1 VSALTGTHPASDL
14 LEPAADEITHL
25 MAQGHE
31 QGYLDIGDIQEQ
43 LKDVELTPEQLE
55 AMLFFLHDQGVEVVE
70 TRDGDTS
77 DGRSEAP
84 AAEEIAPAPLD
95 VAAPTGASTDS
106 LRLYLRE
113 MGKVQLL
120 TAAEE
125 VSLAKRIERHDMA
138 AKRKLIEANL
148 RLVVS
153 IAKRYTGSPVPFQDL
168 IQEGNLGLIR
178 AVEKFQYERGFKF
191 STYASWWIKQ
201 SIERAI
207 VNQTRTIRL
216 PVHIAE
222 IVNSYMRANRQ
233 LTQKLGRDP
242 SPEEVAKKMKVTV
255 DKVRSISQVV
265 RETYSLDM
273 LIGDQEEDTL
283 KDILQDT
290 NALSPASFSDDI
302 RRREHIDDWLK
313 QLSVSEKKVVEMRF
327 GLNDG
332 EPMTLDSI
340 GKEFGITRERV
351 RQIETQALNKLRA
364 ITKRKKIDLEGM
376 L

>member
-1 VSALTGTHPASDL
+1 MSERERSVDDVMGPKTYSDE
-14 LEPAADEITHL
+14 LEEKD
-25 MAQGHE
+25 AQEKLNQKDE
-31 QGYLDIGDIQEQ
+31 QGGDNEGGSSQKGLDAIKYYLKEIRKTPLLTFDQEQ
-43 LKDVELTPEQLE
+43 EL
-55 AMLFFLHDQGVEVVE
+55 AKKIDQG
-70 TRDGDTS
+70 DQ
-77 DGRSEAP
+77 EAR
-84 AAEEIAPAPLD
+84 A
-95 VAAPTGASTDS
+95 G
-106 LRLYLRE
+106 
-113 MGKVQLL
+113 M
-120 TAAEE
+120 
-125 VSLAKRIERHDMA
+125 
-138 AKRKLIEANL
+138 IEANL
-148 RLVVS
+148 RLVVA
-153 IAKRYTGSPVPFQDL
+153 IGKKYINRGLPFSD
-168 IQEGNLGLIR
+168 IIEEGNLGLIR
-178 AVEKFQYERGFKF
+178 AVEKFQYQRGFKF

-222 IVNSYMRANRQ
+222 IVNSYMRATRQ

-242 SPEEVAKKMKVTV
+242 SIDEIAKKMKVTI

-283 KDILQDT
+283 KDVLQDV
-290 NALSPASFSDDI
+290 NAISPASVSEDI
-302 RRREHIDDWLK
+302 RRREHIDEWLK

-327 GLNDG
+327 GLVDG
-332 EPMTLDSI
+332 DPMTLDSI

>member
-1 VSALTGTHPASDL
+1 MGERERPVDDVMGNTPFTEEAEDKDAIEKLNDQERSRTEDTEDSSPSRGLDAIKYYLKEIRKNPLLTF
-14 LEPAADEITHL
+14 E
-25 MAQGHE
+25 
-31 QGYLDIGDIQEQ
+31 QEQ
-43 LKDVELTPEQLE
+43 
-55 AMLFFLHDQGVEVVE
+55 
-70 TRDGDTS
+70 
-77 DGRSEAP
+77 
-84 AAEEIAPAPLD
+84 
-95 VAAPTGASTDS
+95 
-106 LRLYLRE
+106 
-113 MGKVQLL
+113 
-120 TAAEE
+120 
-125 VSLAKRIERHDMA
+125 SLAKRIAQGDQEARARM
-138 AKRKLIEANL
+138 IESNL
-148 RLVVS
+148 RLVVA
-153 IAKRYTGSPVPFQDL
+153 IGKKYINRGLPFSD
-168 IQEGNLGLIR
+168 IIEEGNLGLIR
-178 AVEKFQYERGFKF
+178 AVEKFQYQRGFKF

-222 IVNSYMRANRQ
+222 IVNSYMRASRQ

-242 SPEEVAKKMKVTV
+242 SIEEIAKKMKTTV
-255 DKVRSISQVV
+255 EKVRNISQVV

-290 NALSPASFSDDI
+290 NSLSPANVSDDI

-332 EPMTLDSI
+332 EPMTLDAI

>member
-1 VSALTGTHPASDL
+1 MPYEVLLSAREKSVDDMMDVGSYPADA
-14 LEPAADEITHL
+14 EQK
-25 MAQGHE
+25 AQE
-31 QGYLDIGDIQEQ
+31 SARE
-43 LKDVELTPEQLE
+43 E
-55 AMLFFLHDQGVEVVE
+55 
-70 TRDGDTS
+70 
-77 DGRSEAP
+77 EAP
-84 AAEEIAPAPLD
+84 AQKGLDAIKYYLKEIRKTP
-95 VAAPTGASTDS
+95 
-106 LRLYLRE
+106 
-113 MGKVQLL
+113 LL
-120 TAAEE
+120 TFEE
-125 VSLAKRIERHDMA
+125 EQALAKRIEQGDEA
-138 AKRKLIEANL
+138 ARANMIEANL
-148 RLVVS
+148 RLVVAIGKKYINRGLQFS
-153 IAKRYTGSPVPFQDL
+153 DI
-168 IQEGNLGLIR
+168 IEEGNLGLIR
-178 AVEKFQYERGFKF
+178 AVEKFQYEKGFKF

-222 IVNSYMRANRQ
+222 IVNAYLRTVRQ

-242 SPEEVAKKMKVTV
+242 QIDEVAKKMRITI
-255 DKVRSISQVV
+255 DKARSISQVV

-283 KDILQDT
+283 KDIIQDSS
-290 NALSPASFSDDI
+290 AISPASFSDDI
-302 RRREHIDDWLK
+302 RRREHIDEWLT
-313 QLSVSEKKVVEMRF
+313 QLSVSERKVIELRF

-332 EPMTLDSI
+332 EPKTLDSI

>member
-1 VSALTGTHPASDL
+1 MSERERSVDDVMDPKTYSDELEEKDAQEKLNQKDEQSGDNEGGSSQKGLDAIKYYLKEIRKTPLLTFD
-14 LEPAADEITHL
+14 
-25 MAQGHE
+25 
-31 QGYLDIGDIQEQ
+31 QEQ
-43 LKDVELTPEQLE
+43 EL
-55 AMLFFLHDQGVEVVE
+55 AKKIDQG
-70 TRDGDTS
+70 DQ
-77 DGRSEAP
+77 EAR
-84 AAEEIAPAPLD
+84 A
-95 VAAPTGASTDS
+95 G
-106 LRLYLRE
+106 
-113 MGKVQLL
+113 M
-120 TAAEE
+120 
-125 VSLAKRIERHDMA
+125 
-138 AKRKLIEANL
+138 IEANL
-148 RLVVS
+148 RLVVA
-153 IAKRYTGSPVPFQDL
+153 IGKKYINRGLPFSD
-168 IQEGNLGLIR
+168 IIEEGNLGLIR
-178 AVEKFQYERGFKF
+178 AVEKFQYQRGFKF

-222 IVNSYMRANRQ
+222 IVNSYMRATRQ

-242 SPEEVAKKMKVTV
+242 SIDEVAKKMKVTV

-283 KDILQDT
+283 KDVLQDV
-290 NALSPASFSDDI
+290 NAVSPASVSDDI
-302 RRREHIDDWLK
+302 RRREHIDEWLK

-327 GLNDG
+327 GLIDG
-332 EPMTLDSI
+332 DPMTLDSI

-351 RQIETQALNKLRA
+351 RQIETQALSKLRA

>member
-1 VSALTGTHPASDL
+1 MSERERSVDDVMGTKTYSDE
-14 LEPAADEITHL
+14 LEEKE
-25 MAQGHE
+25 AQEKLSQKDE
-31 QGYLDIGDIQEQ
+31 QGGDNEDGSSQKGLDAIKYYLKEIRKTPLLTFEQEQ
-43 LKDVELTPEQLE
+43 SIGKKIEEG
-55 AMLFFLHDQGVEVVE
+55 DQNA
-70 TRDGDTS
+70 R
-77 DGRSEAP
+77 
-84 AAEEIAPAPLD
+84 
-95 VAAPTGASTDS
+95 AS
-106 LRLYLRE
+106 
-113 MGKVQLL
+113 M
-120 TAAEE
+120 
-125 VSLAKRIERHDMA
+125 
-138 AKRKLIEANL
+138 IEANL
-148 RLVVS
+148 RLVVA
-153 IAKRYTGSPVPFQDL
+153 IGKKYINRGLPFSD
-168 IQEGNLGLIR
+168 IIEEGNLGLIR
-178 AVEKFQYERGFKF
+178 AVEKFQYQRGFKF

-222 IVNSYMRANRQ
+222 IVNSYMRASRQ

-242 SPEEVAKKMKVTV
+242 SIEEVAKKMRVTI

-290 NALSPASFSDDI
+290 NAISPASFSEDI
-302 RRREHIDDWLK
+302 RRREHIDEWLK

-327 GLNDG
+327 GLIDG

-351 RQIETQALNKLRA
+351 RQIETQALNKLRS

>member
-1 VSALTGTHPASDL
+1 MVRWSKWSTHTFIIILPDEVFMSERERPVDDLMGAESYSEELEEKDEVEKLNRNNGTTDETAEETSEGASSQKGLDAIKYYLKEIRKTPLLTF
-14 LEPAADEITHL
+14 E
-25 MAQGHE
+25 
-31 QGYLDIGDIQEQ
+31 QEQ
-43 LKDVELTPEQLE
+43 E
-55 AMLFFLHDQGVEVVE
+55 
-70 TRDGDTS
+70 
-77 DGRSEAP
+77 
-84 AAEEIAPAPLD
+84 
-95 VAAPTGASTDS
+95 
-106 LRLYLRE
+106 
-113 MGKVQLL
+113 
-120 TAAEE
+120 
-125 VSLAKRIERHDMA
+125 LAKRIEQGDGDAR
-138 AKRKLIEANL
+138 AKMIEANL
-148 RLVVS
+148 RLVVAIGKKYINRGLQFS
-153 IAKRYTGSPVPFQDL
+153 DI
-168 IQEGNLGLIR
+168 IEEGNLGLIR

-222 IVNSYMRANRQ
+222 IVNSYMRAVRQ
-233 LTQKLGRDP
+233 LTQSLGREP
-242 SPEEVAKKMKVTV
+242 QIEEIAKKMRVTV

-283 KDILQDT
+283 KDILQDS

-302 RRREHIDDWLK
+302 RRREHIEEWLQ
-313 QLSVSEKKVVEMRF
+313 QLSVSERKVIELRF

-332 EPMTLDSI
+332 EPKTLDSI

>member
-1 VSALTGTHPASDL
+1 MSDRERSVDDVMDPKTYSDE
-14 LEPAADEITHL
+14 LEEKD
-25 MAQGHE
+25 AQEKLNRKDE
-31 QGYLDIGDIQEQ
+31 QGGDNEGSSQKGLDAIKYYLKEIRKTPLLTFDQEQ
-43 LKDVELTPEQLE
+43 ALAKKI
-55 AMLFFLHDQGVEVVE
+55 DQG
-70 TRDGDTS
+70 DQ
-77 DGRSEAP
+77 EAR
-84 AAEEIAPAPLD
+84 A
-95 VAAPTGASTDS
+95 G
-106 LRLYLRE
+106 
-113 MGKVQLL
+113 M
-120 TAAEE
+120 
-125 VSLAKRIERHDMA
+125 
-138 AKRKLIEANL
+138 IEANL
-148 RLVVS
+148 RLVVA
-153 IAKRYTGSPVPFQDL
+153 IGKKYINRGLPFSD
-168 IQEGNLGLIR
+168 IIEEGNLGLIR
-178 AVEKFQYERGFKF
+178 AVEKFQYQRGFKF

-222 IVNSYMRANRQ
+222 IVNSYMRATRQ

-242 SPEEVAKKMKVTV
+242 SIDEVAKKMKVTV

-283 KDILQDT
+283 KDVLQDV
-290 NALSPASFSDDI
+290 NAISPASVSDDI
-302 RRREHIDDWLK
+302 RRREHIDEWLK

-327 GLNDG
+327 GLIDG
-332 EPMTLDSI
+332 DPMTLDSI

-351 RQIETQALNKLRA
+351 RQIETQALSKLRA

>member
-1 VSALTGTHPASDL
+1 MDPKTYSDELEEKDAQEKLNQKDEQTGDQEDSSSQKGLDAIKYYLKEIRKTPLLTFEQEQSIAKK
-14 LEPAADEITHL
+14 I
-25 MAQGHE
+25 E
-31 QGYLDIGDIQEQ
+31 QGDQE
-43 LKDVELTPEQLE
+43 
-55 AMLFFLHDQGVEVVE
+55 ARARM
-70 TRDGDTS
+70 
-77 DGRSEAP
+77 
-84 AAEEIAPAPLD
+84 
-95 VAAPTGASTDS
+95 
-106 LRLYLRE
+106 
-113 MGKVQLL
+113 
-120 TAAEE
+120 
-125 VSLAKRIERHDMA
+125 
-138 AKRKLIEANL
+138 IEANL
-148 RLVVS
+148 RLVVA
-153 IAKRYTGSPVPFQDL
+153 IGKKYINRGLPFSD
-168 IQEGNLGLIR
+168 IIEEGNLGLIR
-178 AVEKFQYERGFKF
+178 AVEKFQYQRGFKF

-222 IVNSYMRANRQ
+222 IVNSYMRATRQ

-242 SPEEVAKKMKVTV
+242 SLEEVAKKMRVTI

-327 GLNDG
+327 GLIDG
-332 EPMTLDSI
+332 DPMTLDSI

>member
-1 VSALTGTHPASDL
+1 MSERERSVDDVMGPKTYSDD
-14 LEPAADEITHL
+14 LEEKD
-25 MAQGHE
+25 AQEKLNRKDE
-31 QGYLDIGDIQEQ
+31 QGGDTEGGSSQKGLDAIKYYLKEIRKTPLLTFEQEQ
-43 LKDVELTPEQLE
+43 EL
-55 AMLFFLHDQGVEVVE
+55 AKKIDQG
-70 TRDGDTS
+70 DQ
-77 DGRSEAP
+77 EAR
-84 AAEEIAPAPLD
+84 A
-95 VAAPTGASTDS
+95 G
-106 LRLYLRE
+106 
-113 MGKVQLL
+113 M
-120 TAAEE
+120 
-125 VSLAKRIERHDMA
+125 
-138 AKRKLIEANL
+138 IEANL
-148 RLVVS
+148 RLVVA
-153 IAKRYTGSPVPFQDL
+153 IGKKYINRGLPFSD
-168 IQEGNLGLIR
+168 IIEEGNLGLIR
-178 AVEKFQYERGFKF
+178 AVEKFQYQRGFKF

-222 IVNSYMRANRQ
+222 IVNSYMRATRQ

-242 SPEEVAKKMKVTV
+242 SIDEIAKKMKVTV

-283 KDILQDT
+283 KDVLQDV
-290 NALSPASFSDDI
+290 NAISPASVSEDI
-302 RRREHIDDWLK
+302 RRREHIDEWLK

-327 GLNDG
+327 GLIDG
-332 EPMTLDSI
+332 DPMTLDSI

-351 RQIETQALNKLRA
+351 RQIETQALSKLRA

>member
-1 VSALTGTHPASDL
+1 MSERERPVDDLMGAESYSEELEEKDEVEKLNRSNGSPDETSEETSEGAPSQKGLDAIKYYLKEIRKTPLLTF
-14 LEPAADEITHL
+14 E
-25 MAQGHE
+25 
-31 QGYLDIGDIQEQ
+31 QEQ
-43 LKDVELTPEQLE
+43 E
-55 AMLFFLHDQGVEVVE
+55 
-70 TRDGDTS
+70 
-77 DGRSEAP
+77 
-84 AAEEIAPAPLD
+84 
-95 VAAPTGASTDS
+95 
-106 LRLYLRE
+106 
-113 MGKVQLL
+113 
-120 TAAEE
+120 
-125 VSLAKRIERHDMA
+125 LAKRIEQGDGDAR
-138 AKRKLIEANL
+138 AKMIEANL
-148 RLVVS
+148 RLVVAIGKKYINRGLQFS
-153 IAKRYTGSPVPFQDL
+153 DI
-168 IQEGNLGLIR
+168 IEEGNLGLIR
-178 AVEKFQYERGFKF
+178 AVEKFQYERGFKL

-222 IVNSYMRANRQ
+222 IVNSYMRAVRQ
-233 LTQKLGRDP
+233 LTQSLGREP
-242 SPEEVAKKMKVTV
+242 QIEEIAKKMRVTV

-283 KDILQDT
+283 KDILQDN

-302 RRREHIDDWLK
+302 RRREHIEEWLQ
-313 QLSVSEKKVVEMRF
+313 QLSVSERKVIELRF

-332 EPMTLDSI
+332 EPKTLDSI